1 MTDDNSKPGDLPI
14 IQEPDFYNR
23 GLFSD
28 HFLQARLPEWQEWKV
43 DEALEV
49 FRKNLQSLYE
59 SKKSHLPSYNEAQTE
74 DEFIKPV
81 LDLLGYAGSY
91 AVQVATKLGKQT
103 GRLTMLCSQTPRPRT
118 RRKLNSKTMIIA
130 SVSALPTPNTGNAN
144 LIFPSRILATPSPT
158 SIHHSR

>member
-103 GRLTMLCSQTPRPRT
+103 GRPDYALFPDAETKNKAQAKLKDNDYSQCIGVDRYFG
-118 RRKLNSKTMIIA
+118 KEGS
-130 SVSALPTPNTGNAN
+130 SSC
-144 LIFPSRILATPSPT
+144 
-158 SIHHSR
+158 